1 MQGTRVRNS
10 ASFFRRTQLAS
21 LMLLGCVS
29 LVWAADKAA
38 ELSDDFLEYLGSLEG
53 NDETWMDFAADA
65 ATHDSTPDSA
75 KAKPQLAAKDS
86 KTVVNA
92 SSSSA
97 AGVTTK
103 AASTSTGKADK

>member
-1 MQGTRVRNS
+1 MHVAYHRS
-10 ASFFRRTQLAS
+10 AALFARRAQLAS

-29 LVWAADKAA
+29 LVCAADKVA

-53 NDETWMDFAADA
+53 SDETWMDFADA
-65 ATHDSTPDSA
+65 TTAGVAGDSA
-75 KAKPQLAAKDS
+75 KSGSTAKDS

-97 AGVTTK
+97 ASVTTK
-103 AASTSTGKADK
+103 AVSTVTGKADK